1 MENIEVIPWDF
12 SNGVISRAAER
23 ILIREVGDYFLASRD
38 TARIAWG
45 FVALDADAVV
55 GAALGT
61 TLNDDDRAHVMRTLD
76 GIRNHSEKVIE
87 FIAMLGKADRVGN
100 LLALA
105 VAPDFRRRGIGSQ
118 LVASRLAAFRKEGFD
133 YALAEA
139 WDMQGELSSSPL
151 LEKLD
156 FVRLAHVSR
165 YWMTRAGA
173 FGSPERCPSC
183 GSLCYCSAT
192 VYGSLIS

>member
-1 MENIEVIPWDF
+1 MTKLFIPRPVTRTERRQVI
-12 SNGVISRAAER
+12 
-23 ILIREVGDYFLASRD
+23 
-38 TARIAWG
+38 
-45 FVALDADAVV
+45 ALD
-55 GAALGT
+55 L
-61 TLNDDDRAHVMRTLD
+61 R
-76 GIRNHSEKVIE
+76 E
-87 FIAMLGKADRVGN
+87 
-100 LLALA
+100 
-105 VAPDFRRRGIGSQ
+105 
-118 LVASRLAAFRKEGFD
+118 EGFD

-173 FGSPERCPSC
+173 FGSPERCPAC